1 MVSGLP
7 FCSKPGIF
15 FILLKATVPYTLGD
29 ISVDTNLYSPLGTY
43 LSDSTYCGEQF
54 LEDASPFYSF
64 DENKVKLFSYDSFGR
79 LVKINNT
86 PFASY
91 DSFGRPVSYN
101 GNILSWYGGNLK
113 SFGNI
118 NLYYDLS
125 GRRIKKVNGNKVTH
139 YLYDEQG
146 RLLREKFDGSDV
158 PYITYM
164 YDSSGAV
171 GFMLPYAVYDLGKRH
186 ISERPFYYVKDL
198 TGNIRRI
205 VDSNGKCV
213 IKYDY
218 DAWGR
223 VISAEYSDT
232 LYTIWENAYFNAYS
246 IGQLNSLIYKDYYYD
261 KDLELYYLQ
270 TRYYDPTVCRF
281 ISPDSADYLDCES
294 INGLNLYAYCLNNP
308 VMYADPTG
316 HFALPNWAKWL
327 IGGVAFIGA
336 VALTYLTGG
345 ALLPVFIGMAGS
357 ILLDGVVEGAISFA
371 NDESFWKGFADG
383 AANGAISTGIS
394 LMGLGG
400 WSILAG
406 LGLILI
412 GAGTMAFGANE
423 VVDAMTGTNYIQKW
437 TGMSDSAYAWSYLGL
452 NFASSIGQAAGN
464 MYHLHATRQVRF
476 SNNGANVKGYRYFD
490 RKGNPFFDFDYP
502 HGNIQYNHWHGWG
515 GPGLTNRSK
524 GDHWSYLELIW
535 WMFGGM

>member
-1 MVSGLP
+1 MGSPV
-7 FCSKPGIF
+7 F

-29 ISVDTNLYSPLGTY
+29 ISVDTNLYYPLGTY

-79 LVKINNT
+79 LIKINNT

-139 YLYDEQG
+139 FLYDEQG

-171 GFMLPYAVYDLGKRH
+171 GFMLPYAIYDLGKRH

-198 TGNIRRI
+198 TGNIRQI

-223 VISAEYSDT
+223 VINTEYSDT

-261 KDLELYYLQ
+261 KETGLFLVYS
-270 TRYYDPTVCRF
+270 RYYDPETGRF
-281 ISPDSADYLDCES
+281 ISPDSIEYLDPET
-294 INGLNLYAYCLNNP
+294 IDGLNLYSYCLNNP
-308 VMYADPTG
+308 VMY
-316 HFALPNWAKWL
+316 NK
-327 IGGVAFIGA
+327 
-336 VALTYLTGG
+336 
-345 ALLPVFIGMAGS
+345 
-357 ILLDGVVEGAISFA
+357 
-371 NDESFWKGFADG
+371 ESV
-383 AANGAISTGIS
+383 S
-394 LMGLGG
+394 
-400 WSILAG
+400 
-406 LGLILI
+406 
-412 GAGTMAFGANE
+412 FGASKHHITLNYKYTSIHSIE
-423 VVDAMTGTNYIQKW
+423 IGDCRRQSNWPKTNSVIMNHY
-437 TGMSDSAYAWSYLGL
+437 T
-452 NFASSIGQAAGN
+452 
-464 MYHLHATRQVRF
+464 F
-476 SNNGANVKGYRYFD
+476 SLIE
-490 RKGNPFFDFDYP
+490 NP
-502 HGNIQYNHWHGWG
+502 I
-515 GPGLTNRSK
+515 LS
-524 GDHWSYLELIW
+524 
-535 WMFGGM
+535 WMFGNFSYTITRQLNSSETFYSFSNFGNDGYSIGVGMNLGNWYGAEVYVSSDGGFGSGWQLTPWLTGSSGWSPENGISISGGIIIGDTTHEITVSVGNGVLSGYALCAVLAATPFPGARIAAAGTACMIFILDLFV

>member
-1 MVSGLP
+1 MYGIGLA
-7 FCSKPGIF
+7 FLWAARYF

-29 ISVDTNLYSPLGTY
+29 ISVDTNMYYPLGTY

-186 ISERPFYYVKDL
+186 ISERPFYYVKDI
-198 TGNIRRI
+198 TGNIRKI

-232 LYTIWENAYFNAYS
+232 LYTVWENAYFNAYS

-281 ISPDSADYLDCES
+281 ISPDHPDYLDYES

-308 VMYADPTG
+308 VMYCDPTG
-316 HFALPNWAKWL
+316 HSW
-327 IGGVAFIGA
+327 
-336 VALTYLTGG
+336 
-345 ALLPVFIGMAGS
+345 
-357 ILLDGVVEGAISFA
+357 
-371 NDESFWKGFADG
+371 ESFWNDVGNWFKDNWIKLTIGTAFIIGGAIVTALTAGAGVGAMAAFGSALLSSTIQVGISVGTSVLVGGLVSVANGGGFFDNVGDNIANAYMWG
-383 AANGAISTGIS
+383 GIFSGGAQILGGGFRIAANKGVTTGRAGGIKLGNSGVKILSPDKNSWAKAGGTLIKFGNAFRIDTGA
-394 LMGLGG
+394 MWGLHMHILSSGHLPLG
-400 WSILAG
+400 SFLAG
-406 LGLILI
+406 LI
-412 GAGTMAFGANE
+412 GTE
-423 VVDAMTGTNYIQKW
+423 Y
-437 TGMSDSAYAWSYLGL
+437 
-452 NFASSIGQAAGN
+452 
-464 MYHLHATRQVRF
+464 
-476 SNNGANVKGYRYFD
+476 
-490 RKGNPFFDFDYP
+490 
-502 HGNIQYNHWHGWG
+502 
-515 GPGLTNRSK
+515 
-524 GDHWSYLELIW
+524 
-535 WMFGGM
+535 

>member
-7 FCSKPGIF
+7 FYGQPDIF

-29 ISVDTNLYSPLGTY
+29 ISVDTNMYYPLGTY
-43 LSDSTYCGEQF
+43 LSGSTYCGEQF

-79 LVKINNT
+79 LIKINNT

-91 DSFGRPVSYN
+91 DSFGRPTSYN
-101 GNILSWYGGNLK
+101 GNILSWYAGNLK

-118 NLYYDLS
+118 SLSYDLS

-186 ISERPFYYVKDL
+186 INERPFYYVKDL
-198 TGNIRRI
+198 TGNIRKL

-223 VISAEYSDT
+223 VINTEYSDT

-270 TRYYDPTVCRF
+270 TRYYDPSTCRF
-281 ISPDSADYLDCES
+281 ISPDHPDYLDYES

-308 VMYADPTG
+308 VMYCDPTG
-316 HFALPNWAKWL
+316 HSW
-327 IGGVAFIGA
+327 
-336 VALTYLTGG
+336 
-345 ALLPVFIGMAGS
+345 
-357 ILLDGVVEGAISFA
+357 
-371 NDESFWKGFADG
+371 ESFWNDVGNWFKDNWIKLTIGTAFIIGGAIVTALTAGAGVGAMAAFGSALLSSTIQVGISVGTSVLVGGLVSVANGGGFFDNVGDNIANAYMWG
-383 AANGAISTGIS
+383 GIFSGGAQILGGGFRIAANKGVTTGRAGGIKLGNSGVKILSPDKNSWAKAGGTLIKFGNAFRIDTGA
-394 LMGLGG
+394 MWGLHMHILSSGHLPLG
-400 WSILAG
+400 SFLAG
-406 LGLILI
+406 LI
-412 GAGTMAFGANE
+412 GTE
-423 VVDAMTGTNYIQKW
+423 Y
-437 TGMSDSAYAWSYLGL
+437 
-452 NFASSIGQAAGN
+452 
-464 MYHLHATRQVRF
+464 
-476 SNNGANVKGYRYFD
+476 
-490 RKGNPFFDFDYP
+490 
-502 HGNIQYNHWHGWG
+502 
-515 GPGLTNRSK
+515 
-524 GDHWSYLELIW
+524 
-535 WMFGGM
+535 

>member
-1 MVSGLP
+1 MYGIGLA
-7 FCSKPGIF
+7 FLQQARYF

-29 ISVDTNLYSPLGTY
+29 ISVDTNMYYPLGTY

-79 LVKINNT
+79 LIKINNT

-139 YLYDEQG
+139 FLYDEQG

-171 GFMLPYAVYDLGKRH
+171 GFMLPYAIYDLGKRH

-198 TGNIRRI
+198 TGNIRQI

-223 VISAEYSDT
+223 VINTEYSDT

-261 KDLELYYLQ
+261 KDLELYCLQ

-281 ISPDSADYLDCES
+281 ISPDHPDYLDYES
-294 INGLNLYAYCLNNP
+294 INGLNLYAYCLNSP
-308 VMYADPTG
+308 VMYSDGSGCSP
-316 HFALPNWAKWL
+316 LPWWGKLL
-327 IGGVAFIGA
+327 IGIGIIAVLAVATIATAGIAGVGVGTAFAAGFSGSAIGIGA
-336 VALTYLTGG
+336 SGAAVTIASGAFAGAVVGAGIGFAGG
-345 ALLPVFIGMAGS
+345 AIG
-357 ILLDGVVEGAISFA
+357 
-371 NDESFWKGFADG
+371 
-383 AANGAISTGIS
+383 GAISTGTWMGVLDGASSGFMWGSITGAITGGIRSGINYARTTPLIRSVGAKELSSVKTTKVFSSNGAMESKWFATNKLNASKWGNWFGQTDYVGIRVLKSS
-394 LMGLGG
+394 LKNGYYNPFLDG
-400 WSILAG
+400 
-406 LGLILI
+406 I
-412 GAGTMAFGANE
+412 GA
-423 VVDAMTGTNYIQKW
+423 
-437 TGMSDSAYAWSYLGL
+437 AYCFDIDIL
-452 NFASSIGQAAGN
+452 NTIIRGIW
-464 MYHLHATRQVRF
+464 
-476 SNNGANVKGYRYFD
+476 
-490 RKGNPFFDFDYP
+490 FF
-502 HGNIQYNHWHGWG
+502 
-515 GPGLTNRSK
+515 
-524 GDHWSYLELIW
+524 
-535 WMFGGM
+535 

>member
-1 MVSGLP
+1 MGSPV
-7 FCSKPGIF
+7 F
-15 FILLKATVPYTLGD
+15 FILLKATVPLTLGD
-29 ISVDTNLYSPLGTY
+29 VSVDTNLYYPLGTY

-91 DSFGRPVSYN
+91 DSFGRPASYN

-146 RLLREKFDGSDV
+146 RLLREKFEGSDV

-171 GFMLPYAVYDLGKRH
+171 GFMLPYAVYDLGQRH

-198 TGNIRRI
+198 TGNIRKI

-281 ISPDSADYLDCES
+281 ISPDDADYLDYES

-308 VMYADPTG
+308 VMYCDPTG
-316 HFALPNWAKWL
+316 HFAISLLVGIAVSFVIGAASSAISQYVQYGDVNWLQVGVDGLFAAASTALSYTGIGL
-327 IGGVAFIGA
+327 IGSIIAGAGMGLAQYTLDSAVFHDDFSWSGALIATGLGALGGLVSGKGAQHYKSIGRNLDDTGKTGVKAILTAFDKYGKGTGYQKVLNLWGSR
-336 VALTYLTGG
+336 VANSIEKSISKSFTKSAITIWGTTATTYLT
-345 ALLPVFIGMAGS
+345 S
-357 ILLDGVVEGAISFA
+357 
-371 NDESFWKGFADG
+371 
-383 AANGAISTGIS
+383 
-394 LMGLGG
+394 
-400 WSILAG
+400 
-406 LGLILI
+406 
-412 GAGTMAFGANE
+412 
-423 VVDAMTGTNYIQKW
+423 Y
-437 TGMSDSAYAWSYLGL
+437 YLGK
-452 NFASSIGQAAGN
+452 I
-464 MYHLHATRQVRF
+464 
-476 SNNGANVKGYRYFD
+476 D
-490 RKGNPFFDFDYP
+490 
-502 HGNIQYNHWHGWG
+502 WG
-515 GPGLTNRSK
+515 
-524 GDHWSYLELIW
+524 
-535 WMFGGM
+535 F

>member
-7 FCSKPGIF
+7 FYGQPDIF

-29 ISVDTNLYSPLGTY
+29 ISVDTNLYYPLGTY

-79 LVKINNT
+79 LIKINNT

-223 VISAEYSDT
+223 VINTEYSDT
-232 LYTIWENAYFNAYS
+232 LYTVWKTPTLMPTLSVNLIRLS
-246 IGQLNSLIYKDYYYD
+246 IR
-261 KDLELYYLQ
+261 
-270 TRYYDPTVCRF
+270 TT
-281 ISPDSADYLDCES
+281 
-294 INGLNLYAYCLNNP
+294 
-308 VMYADPTG
+308 
-316 HFALPNWAKWL
+316 
-327 IGGVAFIGA
+327 
-336 VALTYLTGG
+336 
-345 ALLPVFIGMAGS
+345 
-357 ILLDGVVEGAISFA
+357 
-371 NDESFWKGFADG
+371 
-383 AANGAISTGIS
+383 
-394 LMGLGG
+394 
-400 WSILAG
+400 
-406 LGLILI
+406 
-412 GAGTMAFGANE
+412 TMIR
-423 VVDAMTGTNYIQKW
+423 T
-437 TGMSDSAYAWSYLGL
+437 
-452 NFASSIGQAAGN
+452 
-464 MYHLHATRQVRF
+464 
-476 SNNGANVKGYRYFD
+476 
-490 RKGNPFFDFDYP
+490 
-502 HGNIQYNHWHGWG
+502 
-515 GPGLTNRSK
+515 
-524 GDHWSYLELIW
+524 
-535 WMFGGM
+535 

>member
-1 MVSGLP
+1 MSFCGAASVP
-7 FCSKPGIF
+7 FLRSF
-15 FILLKATVPYTLGD
+15 VR
-29 ISVDTNLYSPLGTY
+29 SPAVIPAFYPTRHAG
-43 LSDSTYCGEQF
+43 
-54 LEDASPFYSF
+54 DASRSAF
-64 DENKVKLFSYDSFGR
+64 R
-79 LVKINNT
+79 
-86 PFASY
+86 A
-91 DSFGRPVSYN
+91 
-101 GNILSWYGGNLK
+101 YGGNLK

-223 VISAEYSDT
+223 VINTEYSDT

-281 ISPDSADYLDCES
+281 ISPDDADYLDYES
-294 INGLNLYAYCLNNP
+294 INGLNLYAYCLNSP
-308 VMYADPTG
+308 VMGYDPDG
-316 HFALPNWAKWL
+316 HWAMPNWAKWL
-327 IGGVAFIGA
+327 IGGVVILGLGIATIA
-336 VALTYLTGG
+336 TGG
-345 ALLPVFIGMAGS
+345 AAAGVAGFIVAGAFKGAV
-357 ILLDGVVEGAISFA
+357 IGAISGA
-371 NDESFWKGFADG
+371 LVSGTIGGITSTVAGNGFWSGFADG
-383 AANGAISTGIS
+383 AADGFMSGAIVGGITGAISSSAQIANAAKS
-394 LMGLGG
+394 
-400 WSILAG
+400 WD
-406 LGLILI
+406 
-412 GAGTMAFGANE
+412 AGTYRSAFRSMQDHYQRKI
-423 VVDAMTGTNYIQKW
+423 VQQ
-437 TGMSDSAYAWSYLGL
+437 GL
-452 NFASSIGQAAGN
+452 NKGYNIVKYTQDAVEFANRNARILSLVPNYKGLQHAWTLNTKYFGYGWNGLFTAAGKII
-464 MYHLHATRQVRF
+464 TF
-476 SNNGANVKGYRYFD
+476 G
-490 RKGNPFFDFDYP
+490 
-502 HGNIQYNHWHGWG
+502 
-515 GPGLTNRSK
+515 
-524 GDHWSYLELIW
+524 IW
-535 WMFGGM
+535 

>member
-1 MVSGLP
+1 M
-7 FCSKPGIF
+7 
-15 FILLKATVPYTLGD
+15 PYTLGD
-29 ISVDTNLYSPLGTY
+29 ISVDTNLYYPLGTY

-54 LEDASPFYSF
+54 LEGASPFYSF

-101 GNILSWYGGNLK
+101 GNTLSWYGGNLK

-171 GFMLPYAVYDLGKRH
+171 GFMLPYAVYDLGQRH

-223 VISAEYSDT
+223 VINTEYSDT

-261 KDLELYYLQ
+261 KDLKLYYLQ

-281 ISPDSADYLDCES
+281 ILPDHPYYLVYES

-308 VMYADPTG
+308 IMYYDQNG
-316 HFALPNWAKWL
+316 H
-327 IGGVAFIGA
+327 
-336 VALTYLTGG
+336 
-345 ALLPVFIGMAGS
+345 
-357 ILLDGVVEGAISFA
+357 
-371 NDESFWKGFADG
+371 
-383 AANGAISTGIS
+383 
-394 LMGLGG
+394 
-400 WSILAG
+400 
-406 LGLILI
+406 
-412 GAGTMAFGANE
+412 
-423 VVDAMTGTNYIQKW
+423 
-437 TGMSDSAYAWSYLGL
+437 
-452 NFASSIGQAAGN
+452 
-464 MYHLHATRQVRF
+464 
-476 SNNGANVKGYRYFD
+476 
-490 RKGNPFFDFDYP
+490 
-502 HGNIQYNHWHGWG
+502 
-515 GPGLTNRSK
+515 
-524 GDHWSYLELIW
+524 
-535 WMFGGM
+535 

>member
-29 ISVDTNLYSPLGTY
+29 ISVDTNLYYPLGTY

-79 LVKINNT
+79 LIKINNT

-91 DSFGRPVSYN
+91 DSFGRPASYN

-171 GFMLPYAVYDLGKRH
+171 GFMLPYAVYDLGQRH
-186 ISERPFYYVKDL
+186 INERPFYYVKDL

-232 LYTIWENAYFNAYS
+232 LYTIWENASFNAYS

-261 KDLELYYLQ
+261 KETGLFLVSS
-270 TRYYDPTVCRF
+270 RYYDPEIGRF
-281 ISPDSADYLDCES
+281 ISPDDISYLDPET
-294 INGLNLYAYCLNNP
+294 IGGLNLYVYCLNNP
-308 VMYADPTG
+308 VMCVDPSG
-316 HFALPNWAKWL
+316 HFPILALILGITAL
-327 IGGVAFIGA
+327 IGMGLTIGGVASDNNAMTAVGLTMVAIPALISGGMAIAAGIGGA
-336 VALTYLTGG
+336 TYLGI
-345 ALLPVFIGMAGS
+345 VGS
-357 ILLDGVVEGAISFA
+357 VTA
-371 NDESFWKGFADG
+371 
-383 AANGAISTGIS
+383 
-394 LMGLGG
+394 M
-400 WSILAG
+400 AG
-406 LGLILI
+406 LGSGLFASAEYQEAITGNNWILNAGMSEDWYNGLMLTTAAIATLGTISCGVLSSI
-412 GAGTMAFGANE
+412 GNMSSPS
-423 VVDAMTGTNYIQKW
+423 AMMNSVKNHPSRWKIIKQNISNATGRKFKGGISKYTNYINRW
-437 TGMSDSAYAWSYLGL
+437 TGSRLGTHE
-452 NFASSIGQAAGN
+452 II
-464 MYHLHATRQVRF
+464 R
-476 SNNGANVKGYRYFD
+476 NGIFIHG
-490 RKGNPFFDFDYP
+490 P
-502 HGNIQYNHWHGWG
+502 HIHPW
-515 GPGLTNRSK
+515 
-524 GDHWSYLELIW
+524 I
-535 WMFGGM
+535 

>member
-1 MVSGLP
+1 M
-7 FCSKPGIF
+7 
-15 FILLKATVPYTLGD
+15 
-29 ISVDTNLYSPLGTY
+29 
-43 LSDSTYCGEQF
+43 
-54 LEDASPFYSF
+54 
-64 DENKVKLFSYDSFGR
+64 
-79 LVKINNT
+79 
-86 PFASY
+86 
-91 DSFGRPVSYN
+91 
-101 GNILSWYGGNLK
+101 
-113 SFGNI
+113 
-118 NLYYDLS
+118 
-125 GRRIKKVNGNKVTH
+125 
-139 YLYDEQG
+139 
-146 RLLREKFDGSDV
+146 
-158 PYITYM
+158 
-164 YDSSGAV
+164 
-171 GFMLPYAVYDLGKRH
+171 
-186 ISERPFYYVKDL
+186 
-198 TGNIRRI
+198 
-205 VDSNGKCV
+205 

-223 VISAEYSDT
+223 VINTEYSDT

-281 ISPDSADYLDCES
+281 ISPDSIEYLDPSS
-294 INGLNLYAYCLNNP
+294 INGLNLYCYCMNNP
-308 VMYADPTG
+308 IMFVDPSGHAPWWSWALSGLQLVAGVALCFVPGMQGLGASLAIGGATG
-316 HFALPNWAKWL
+316 LIMNALEPQLAQA
-327 IGGVAFIGA
+327 IGGVGS
-336 VALTYLTGG
+336 
-345 ALLPVFIGMAGS
+345 MANGY
-357 ILLDGVVEGAISFA
+357 
-371 NDESFWKGFADG
+371 
-383 AANGAISTGIS
+383 GAISTGIS

>member
-7 FCSKPGIF
+7 FYGQPDIF
-15 FILLKATVPYTLGD
+15 FILLKATVPLTLGD
-29 ISVDTNLYSPLGTY
+29 ISVDTNMYYPLGTY

-158 PYITYM
+158 LYITYL

-171 GFMLPYAVYDLGKRH
+171 GFMLPYAVYDLGQRH

-223 VISAEYSDT
+223 VINTEYSDT

-281 ISPDSADYLDCES
+281 ISPDHPDYLDYES
-294 INGLNLYAYCLNNP
+294 INGLNLYAYCLNSP
-308 VMYADPTG
+308 VMYKQRPVSSGGIIANIGLFGTTSADYLSTISPSNVSSNIINSTLANASFRNGLFFGKGSVTG
-316 HFALPNWAKWL
+316 LYASGHARAQISLKNGKFVLGAFGKFSLLNATGQ
-327 IGGVAFIGA
+327 IGIGNDDFSISL
-336 VALTYLTGG
+336 VGIGDIVT
-345 ALLPVFIGMAGS
+345 VSGMAG
-357 ILLDGVVEGAISFA
+357 ILINPAKNTYFAGIEAKAAVFMARGGVQFEIFDTQIEIGGSVSALSAGFQFGIGIKDGEFYFKS
-371 NDESFWKGFADG
+371 GFA
-383 AANGAISTGIS
+383 
-394 LMGLGG
+394 LL
-400 WSILAG
+400 
-406 LGLILI
+406 
-412 GAGTMAFGANE
+412 FGY
-423 VVDAMTGTNYIQKW
+423 DFYIRIR
-437 TGMSDSAYAWSYLGL
+437 
-452 NFASSIGQAAGN
+452 FA
-464 MYHLHATRQVRF
+464 
-476 SNNGANVKGYRYFD
+476 
-490 RKGNPFFDFDYP
+490 
-502 HGNIQYNHWHGWG
+502 
-515 GPGLTNRSK
+515 
-524 GDHWSYLELIW
+524 
-535 WMFGGM
+535 

>member
-1 MVSGLP
+1 MYDIGLA
-7 FCSKPGIF
+7 FLWAARYF

-29 ISVDTNLYSPLGTY
+29 ISVDTNMYYPLGTY

-79 LVKINNT
+79 LIKINNT

-146 RLLREKFDGSDV
+146 RLLREKFEGSDV

-186 ISERPFYYVKDL
+186 INERPFYYVKDI
-198 TGNIRRI
+198 TGNIRKI

-223 VISAEYSDT
+223 VINTEYSDT
-232 LYTIWENAYFNAYS
+232 LYTIWENAYFSAYS

-261 KDLELYYLQ
+261 KDLELYCLQ

-281 ISPDSADYLDCES
+281 ISPDHPDYLDYES
-294 INGLNLYAYCLNNP
+294 INGLNLYAYCLNSP
-308 VMYADPTG
+308 VMYYDPTG
-316 HFALPNWAKWL
+316 HFVLSTFL
-327 IGGVAFIGA
+327 IGLCISVLIGTIVGGASYAASELVSYSVTGEFSWSWAGFVGNILGGAIGGAFSAIPGFNALTIAFISGFA
-336 VALTYLTGG
+336 SSA
-345 ALLPVFIGMAGS
+345 IGMALENEWEDKNYTFGQIMLVSIVNGTVS
-357 ILLDGVVEGAISFA
+357 ILTTSLFNNIPIKGINVGSGRYSAITSQITSKFFKGTIKRISFKTFSKMLKY
-371 NDESFWKGFADG
+371 N
-383 AANGAISTGIS
+383 
-394 LMGLGG
+394 
-400 WSILAG
+400 
-406 LGLILI
+406 LI
-412 GAGTMAFGANE
+412 GNIIGALVSGLMDAFGANDWLIE
-423 VVDAMTGTNYIQKW
+423 IINQMTGW
-437 TGMSDSAYAWSYLGL
+437 
-452 NFASSIGQAAGN
+452 
-464 MYHLHATRQVRF
+464 
-476 SNNGANVKGYRYFD
+476 
-490 RKGNPFFDFDYP
+490 
-502 HGNIQYNHWHGWG
+502 
-515 GPGLTNRSK
+515 
-524 GDHWSYLELIW
+524 
-535 WMFGGM
+535 

>member
-1 MVSGLP
+1 MYGIGLA
-7 FCSKPGIF
+7 FLWAARYF

-29 ISVDTNLYSPLGTY
+29 ISVDTNMYYPLGTY

-101 GNILSWYGGNLK
+101 GNTLSWYGGNLK

-186 ISERPFYYVKDL
+186 INERPFYYVKDL

-281 ISPDSADYLDCES
+281 ISPDHPDYLDYES
-294 INGLNLYAYCLNNP
+294 INGLNLYAYCLNSP
-308 VMYADPTG
+308 VMYYDPTG
-316 HFALPNWAKWL
+316 HFAITTFL
-327 IGGVAFIGA
+327 ISLAIGTLISWGLSEIFGSQIAGGISSTVSGGSAIYTGIGLLSFGPVGWIA
-336 VALTYLTGG
+336 GG
-345 ALLPVFIGMAGS
+345 A
-357 ILLDGVVEGAISFA
+357 
-371 NDESFWKGFADG
+371 
-383 AANGAISTGIS
+383 
-394 LMGLGG
+394 
-400 WSILAG
+400 
-406 LGLILI
+406 LILI
-412 GAGTMAFGANE
+412 GAGTMAFGVNE
-423 VVDAMTGTNYIQKW
+423 IVAGATGTNYIQSW
-437 TGMSDSAYAWSYLGL
+437 TGMSDGLYNGLYIGL
-452 NFASSIGQAAGN
+452 NIASDIGTIAGN
-464 MYHLHATRQVRF
+464 MYMKYNPRYPGNNPNRIPDGFNDRVNPKANYYNPKTGQSLHPDLQHPAPINPHWDWKDSNGVWWRLYRF
-476 SNNGANVKGYRYFD
+476 FRI
-490 RKGNPFFDFDYP
+490 RK
-502 HGNIQYNHWHGWG
+502 
-515 GPGLTNRSK
+515 
-524 GDHWSYLELIW
+524 
-535 WMFGGM
+535 

>member
-1 MVSGLP
+1 MYGIGLA
-7 FCSKPGIF
+7 FLQQARYF
-15 FILLKATVPYTLGD
+15 FILLKATVPYALGD
-29 ISVDTNLYSPLGTY
+29 ISVDTNLYYPLGTY

-139 YLYDEQG
+139 FLYDEQG
-146 RLLREKFDGSDV
+146 RLLREKFEGSDV

-171 GFMLPYAVYDLGKRH
+171 GFMLPYAVYDLGQRH

-281 ISPDSADYLDCES
+281 ISPDHPDYLDYES
-294 INGLNLYAYCLNNP
+294 INGLNLYAYCLNSP
-308 VMYADPTG
+308 VMYYDPTG
-316 HFALPNWAKWL
+316 HFAITSLLLSIGAALIAGAIAGVIGQGLSDIATNISLYGGDFSNWQFSSWEMYL
-327 IGGVAFIGA
+327 GSTIGGAIGSAASLIPYIGQYLGPALGSFLSTSIGMSLENINNKSNYSIREILLSSAVSGFIGFLSA
-336 VALTYLTGG
+336 GIIDVSFNFKGINVGSHSFKQVFLSGLTKNKK
-345 ALLPVFIGMAGS
+345 FNFHM
-357 ILLDGVVEGAISFA
+357 
-371 NDESFWKGFADG
+371 
-383 AANGAISTGIS
+383 S
-394 LMGLGG
+394 LK
-400 WSILAG
+400 
-406 LGLILI
+406 
-412 GAGTMAFGANE
+412 TF
-423 VVDAMTGTNYIQKW
+423 
-437 TGMSDSAYAWSYLGL
+437 
-452 NFASSIGQAAGN
+452 
-464 MYHLHATRQVRF
+464 
-476 SNNGANVKGYRYFD
+476 VKGVIWHLLEEFTLSWLLNCIIEGILGAYPFL
-490 RKGNPFFDFDYP
+490 RK
-502 HGNIQYNHWHGWG
+502 
-515 GPGLTNRSK
+515 K
-524 GDHWSYLELIW
+524 LIKVL
-535 WMFGGM
+535 FNAEI